1 LGSASAW
8 SARQRIAGA
17 MTIGLPGRRNELD
30 QASKTFR
37 GTGNGGRVDLL
48 KWRVK
53 IRRAVRAEG
62 AMPRSAAFD
71 CHGKAPA
78 AVPIGLH

>member
-1 LGSASAW
+1 
-8 SARQRIAGA
+8 
-17 MTIGLPGRRNELD
+17 MTIGLPSRRNEPD
-30 QASKTFR
+30 QASNTFR

-53 IRRAVRAEG
+53 IRRVVRAEG
-62 AMPRSAAFD
+62 AMPRIAAFD
-71 CHGKAPA
+71 CHGNAPA